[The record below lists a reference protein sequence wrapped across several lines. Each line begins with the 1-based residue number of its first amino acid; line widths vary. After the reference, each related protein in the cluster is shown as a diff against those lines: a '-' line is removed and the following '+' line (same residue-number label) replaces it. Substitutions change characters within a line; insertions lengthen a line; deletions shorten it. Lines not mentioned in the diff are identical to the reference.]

1 MCCLQVE
8 GQIIGQGKMG
18 AKVYRLDPT
27 YLKKP
32 PDRSGHNGLRI
43 GTGGRFR
50 YSLSSRCPQQA
61 FRHWPVAVAF
71 YVTHRAELDS
81 TASTTTAIPH
91 GPGILA
97 TCGRPYTAWYDMSQS
112 GIFQAHMHCLVY

>member
-1 MCCLQVE
+1 
-8 GQIIGQGKMG
+8 MG

-97 TCGRPYTAWYDMSQS
+97 TCGRPYTAWYDMSQVRYIPS
-112 GIFQAHMHCLVY
+112 SHALLGVLAILLASDMDM